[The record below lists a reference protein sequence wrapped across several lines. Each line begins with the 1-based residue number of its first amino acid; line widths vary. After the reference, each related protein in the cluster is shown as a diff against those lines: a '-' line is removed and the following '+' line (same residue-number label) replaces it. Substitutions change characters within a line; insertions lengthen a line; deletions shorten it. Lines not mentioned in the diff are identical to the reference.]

1 MGFISHQ
8 IRPLSVAV
16 LRHENKVL
24 AMECFD
30 SVKQQVF
37 YRLVGGGIE
46 FGEKAEETVV
56 REFQEELGLQVKIS
70 KRLGVEENIFSYE
83 GKEGHEIVFFFEAE
97 FINPADYLQE
107 IHLQEKELKKNRVVW
122 VDINDKNRIY
132 PEGFRKFI

>member
-1 MGFISHQ
+1 MGFINHQ

-16 LRHENKVL
+16 LRQGNKVL

-70 KRLGVEENIFSYE
+70 KRLGVEENIFTYE
-83 GKEGHEIVFFFEAE
+83 GKEGHEIVFFFETE
-97 FINPADYLQE
+97 FINSADYLQE
-107 IHLQEKELKKNRVVW
+107 FHLQEKELKKNRIVW
-122 VDINDKNRIY
+122 VNINDKNRIY